1 MNRVPIRLRL
11 ALAFTLAMAL
21 VLVVLG
27 AFLYW
32 RLATTLDNSL
42 NDQLEVSF
50 DALAQ
55 VAQENPG
62 GLTSAEPAAG
72 AREEGAVQLL
82 SPDARVLFHNG
93 LREPLLAG
101 NRLASA
107 TERTQFF
114 KEVAVPQS
122 DEPFRL
128 LAGPVST
135 PTGPAVLVVAGS
147 TEDLQEA
154 LSGFAAQLSLGGP
167 LLLAAGFL
175 LAYMLTATALRPV
188 ESMRKKA
195 EQIEAEDPSGRL
207 PVPPANDEIARLG
220 TTLNELFDRLE
231 ESIERERAF
240 FADASH
246 ELRTPLAM
254 LRMELELAL
263 RQGRTH
269 EELEAALRSASAEA
283 ERLSRLAEDL
293 LVLARAEQGQLALE
307 PVSFAAGKAMEAVA
321 ERYRTRVR
329 AEQRDIAVEEAGR
342 EVTIYADRHR
352 IEQALGDLVDNA
364 LRHGA
369 GQIELR
375 ATGGTDTVELEVSD
389 RGPGFGADN
398 LARAF
403 DRFTQGDAAR
413 GGDGA
418 GLGLAIV
425 KAIVETHGGRVRAE
439 NLPEGGAAVH
449 LIFTLPETTEA
460 PPPES
465 KRSRFR

>member
-21 VLVVLG
+21 VLVALG
-27 AFLYW
+27 GFLYW

-62 GLTSAEPAAG
+62 GLNSAEPAAG
-72 AREEGAVQLL
+72 AREEGAIQLL

-101 NRLASA
+101 DRLASA
-107 TERTQFF
+107 SERTQFF
-114 KEVAVPQS
+114 KEVTVPQS

-135 PTGPAVLVVAGS
+135 PSGPAVLVVAGS
-147 TEDLQEA
+147 TEDLREA

-195 EQIEAEDPSGRL
+195 EQIEAEDSSGRL
-207 PVPPANDEIARLG
+207 PVPAAKDEIGRLG
-220 TTLNELFDRLE
+220 TTLNELLGRLE

-263 RQGRTH
+263 RQGRTR

-307 PVSFAAGKAMEAVA
+307 PMTFSAGEALEAVA
-321 ERYRTRVR
+321 ERYRTRGR
-329 AEQRDIAVEEAGR
+329 AEQRDLVVEEAGR
-342 EVTIYADRHR
+342 ELTIYADRHR
-352 IEQALGDLVDNA
+352 VEQALGDLVDNA

-369 GQIELR
+369 GKIELR
-375 ATGGTDTVELEVSD
+375 AARGTDTVELKVSD
-389 RGPGFGADN
+389 QGAGFAADT

-403 DRFTQGDAAR
+403 DRFTQGDTAR
-413 GGDGA
+413 GGQGA

-425 KAIVETHGGRVRAE
+425 KAIVEAHGGRVRAE
-439 NLPEGGAAVH
+439 NLPEGGAAVR
-449 LIFTLPETTEA
+449 LIFTLPQTTEA
-460 PPPES
+460 QQPDS
-465 KRSRFR
+465 